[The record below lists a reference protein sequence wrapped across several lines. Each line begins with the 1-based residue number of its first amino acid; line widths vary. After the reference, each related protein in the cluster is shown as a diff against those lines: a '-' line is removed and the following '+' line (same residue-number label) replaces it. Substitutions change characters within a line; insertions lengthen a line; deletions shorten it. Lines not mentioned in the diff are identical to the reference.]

1 MHNDLRGYLKHIQ
14 DQFPEEI
21 LEIPHPVSADFE
33 ITAYAL
39 ELDKLPAPPI
49 LLFNNIQGFHTPLVA
64 NLFASP
70 KRLAKIFGTK
80 PETLTTAW
88 LSFAHKRIKPQIV
101 SSAPVKDIIK
111 SGDAIDLEEFP
122 IPTHFSNDAGR
133 YITAG
138 VILAKD
144 PITGVG
150 NMSFARLQVLQKNTL
165 GTSLHS
171 RGDLWRYQ
179 QKQEELGRGLEV
191 AIAIGVH
198 PAISIAAATQLPP
211 DEDELELAGGILDSP
226 VEVIKAETIDLFV
239 PASAEMIIEGIIQ
252 PNTRVDE
259 GPFGEYTGYASA
271 RSTRNVLTVTAITH
285 RKDMIFQDIT
295 PGYSKDH
302 LNLSKISRV
311 PRVFEALRR
320 SFSNV
325 TNIHYP
331 HSGTHYHCYVSMH
344 NPLPGQAKQVLAML
358 FGLDMY
364 LKLVIV
370 VDDDIDVTNEQ
381 EVLWAVATRFQADRD
396 TILLEGVACN
406 LLDPSAENGLSAKLG
421 IDATFSPNKKI
432 EKTQL
437 PDSIVAEVKKTLQAL
452 LINRS

>member
-1 MHNDLRGYLKHIQ
+1 
-14 DQFPEEI
+14 
-21 LEIPHPVSADFE
+21 V
-33 ITAYAL
+33 
-39 ELDKLPAPPI
+39 
-49 LLFNNIQGFHTPLVA
+49 VA

-70 KRLAKIFGTK
+70 KRLARIFGTK
-80 PETLTTAW
+80 PETLTTGW
-88 LSFAHKRIKPQIV
+88 LSFAHRRIKPKVV

-111 SGDAIDLEEFP
+111 TGSAIDLGEFP

-138 VILAKD
+138 VIFAKD
-144 PITGVG
+144 PITQVG
-150 NMSFARLQVLQKNTL
+150 NMSFARLQVMQKNTL

-171 RGDLWRYQ
+171 RGDLWRYH
-179 QKQEELGRGLEV
+179 QKQEELECGLEV
-191 AIAIGVH
+191 AIAVGVH

-211 DEDELELAGGILDSP
+211 DEDELDLAGGILDSP
-226 VEVIKAETIDLFV
+226 VDVIKAETVDLFV
-239 PASAEMIIEGIIQ
+239 PASAEMIIEGIIE
-252 PNTRVDE
+252 PKIRVDE

-271 RSTRNVLTVTAITH
+271 RSTRNLLTVTAVTH

-331 HSGTHYHCYVSMH
+331 HSGTHYHCYVSIH

-364 LKLVIV
+364 LKLVII

-396 TILLEGVACN
+396 TILLEGVVCN

-437 PDSIVAEVKKTLQAL
+437 PESIVAEVKKTLEAL

>member
-1 MHNDLRGYLKHIQ
+1 MHNDLRDYLKYIH

-21 LEIPHPVSADFE
+21 LEISHLVSPDFE

-49 LLFNNIQGFHTPLVA
+49 LLFNNVNGYQSHVVT

-70 KRLAKIFGTK
+70 KRLARIFGTT
-80 PETLTTAW
+80 PETLFTGW
-88 LSFAHKRIKPQIV
+88 LSFAHKRIKPKIV
-101 SSAPVKDIIK
+101 SSAPVKEIIK
-111 SGDAIDLEEFP
+111 TGDAIDLGEFP

-138 VILAKD
+138 VIFTKD
-144 PITGVG
+144 PTSNVG
-150 NMSFARLQVLQKNTL
+150 NLSFARLQVMQKNTL

-171 RGDLWRYQ
+171 RGDLWRYHQ
-179 QKQEELGRGLEV
+179 IQEELGRGLEV

-211 DEDELELAGGILDSP
+211 DEDELDLAGGILDSP
-226 VEVIKAETIDLFV
+226 IEVIKAETLNLFV

-252 PNTRVDE
+252 PNIRVDE

-271 RSTRNVLTVTAITH
+271 RSTRNLLTVTAITH

-302 LNLSKISRV
+302 LNLSKTSRV
-311 PRVFEALRR
+311 PRIFEALRR
-320 SFSNV
+320 NFSNI
-325 TNIHYP
+325 TNINYP
-331 HSGTHYHCYVSMH
+331 HSGTHYHCYVSIH
-344 NPLPGQAKQVLAML
+344 NPLPGQAKQVIAML

-364 LKLVIV
+364 LKLVII
-370 VDDDIDVTNEQ
+370 VDDDIDVFNEQ
-381 EVLWAVATRFQADRD
+381 DVLWAVATRFQADRD
-396 TILLEGVACN
+396 TIILGGMACN

-421 IDATFSPNKKI
+421 IDATFSPTKKF
-432 EKTQL
+432 EKAQL
-437 PDSIVAEVKKTLQAL
+437 PESIIMNVRKTLEEL